1 MSREL
6 LTSGNFL
13 ITLAIA
19 LAAMTV
25 VGVVVWRERQPR
37 QSLNPSLVPAT
48 PLLLV
53 FGVVAL
59 LAIVHLVNLL
69 GVQTGR

>member
-25 VGVVVWRERQPR
+25 VGVVIWRERQPR

-48 PLLLV
+48 PLLL
-53 FGVVAL
+53 FSGTVAL

-69 GVQTGR
+69 GVHTGR

>member
-37 QSLNPSLVPAT
+37 QTLNPGLVPAT
-48 PLLLV
+48 PLLL
-53 FGVVAL
+53 FSGIVAL

-69 GVQTGR
+69 GVHTGR

>member
-6 LTSGNFL
+6 VTSGNFL

-48 PLLLV
+48 PLLL
-53 FGVVAL
+53 FSGIVAL

-69 GVQTGR
+69 GVHTGR

>member
-6 LTSGNFL
+6 ITSSNFL

-19 LAAMTV
+19 LVAMTI
-25 VGVVVWRERQPR
+25 VGIAAWRERRPR
-37 QSLNPSLVPAT
+37 QRLEPSLVPAA
-48 PLLLV
+48 PVIL
-53 FGVVAL
+53 FSGIVAL

-69 GVQTGR
+69 GVHTGR

>member
-1 MSREL
+1 MSQEL
-6 LTSGNFL
+6 LTNSNFL

-25 VGVVVWRERQPR
+25 VGIVAWREKQPR
-37 QSLNPSLVPAT
+37 QGLNPSLVPAT
-48 PLLLV
+48 PVIL
-53 FGVVAL
+53 FSGIVAL

-69 GVQTGR
+69 GVHTGR

>member
-13 ITLAIA
+13 TTLAIA

-48 PLLLV
+48 PLLL
-53 FGVVAL
+53 FSSIVAI

-69 GVQTGR
+69 GVHTGR

>member
-25 VGVVVWRERQPR
+25 VGVVAWRERQPR

-48 PLLLV
+48 PLLL
-53 FGVVAL
+53 FSGIVAL
-59 LAIVHLVNLL
+59 LAIVHLINLM
-69 GVQTGR
+69 GVHTGR

>member
-6 LTSGNFL
+6 LASGNFL

-19 LAAMTV
+19 LAAMAV
-25 VGVVVWRERQPR
+25 VGIVAWREKQPR
-37 QSLNPSLVPAT
+37 QSLEPSLVPAT
-48 PLLLV
+48 PVML
-53 FGVVAL
+53 FSGIIAL

-69 GVQTGR
+69 GIHTGR

>member
-19 LAAMTV
+19 VAAMTV
-25 VGVVVWRERQPR
+25 VGVVVWRERRPR

-48 PLLLV
+48 PLLL
-53 FGVVAL
+53 FSGTVAL

>member
-25 VGVVVWRERQPR
+25 VGVVIWREKQPR

-48 PLLLV
+48 PLLL
-53 FGVVAL
+53 FSGTVAL

-69 GVQTGR
+69 GVHTGR

>member
-13 ITLAIA
+13 TTLTIA
-19 LAAMTV
+19 LAAMSV
-25 VGVVVWRERQPR
+25 VGIVAWRERRPR
-37 QSLNPSLVPAT
+37 QSLEPSMVPAT
-48 PLLLV
+48 AVML
-53 FGVVAL
+53 FSGIVAL

-69 GVQTGR
+69 GVHTGR

>member
-48 PLLLV
+48 PLLL
-53 FGVVAL
+53 FSGIVAL

-69 GVQTGR
+69 GVHTGR